1 MVLHHIIFDEGN
13 KVIVIQSKT
22 QSEAINRLSQIKNIF
37 EYSKPFKDMF
47 GYAGKEVAEQWTEKK
62 IKTKLIKDGKVQSS
76 ITIKAI
82 GTGMPARGQ
91 MEMDEKLES
100 WRITLYFLD
109 DADDEDNTLTPE
121 QMAKNWDKFAGSKEG
136 LDKRNGRVLAI
147 GTFIRDGCIIDRLDG
162 AIGWESVKYEARW
175 DDEEGHHL
183 LWEEMRDDAWLDA
196 KLAEFAD
203 QDTPWKYWAE
213 YHNKN
218 TNAADRLFKGWKY
231 WDGELKFDGDLP
243 YLVITKIGAEEND
256 MVELDPPKIV
266 AVNNF
271 VGIDPASSEKQTADQ
286 SVTFP
291 ISYSNEKDIYTHK
304 YYNRRVVP
312 TAHAEQIIESIK
324 QFKYRYGSVETTAYQ
339 EMLRQYLR
347 ARLRDENLSLPGLE
361 FKWQERTEKSRRLEA
376 LEPFVSSGH
385 TYIKVGSHELVG
397 QLEAYPRNK
406 KSPNLLDGFYFA
418 TRRLTLPE
426 HSSEN
431 YELEVEY
438 DGDTQLVIDRGGKL
452 KELPS
457 QQVNLV
463 DLRDVKFVEGVG
475 LVRVNKINK

>member
-1 MVLHHIIFDEGN
+1 MDRSKIQLAILAPRGFAKSSLTVLMVLHHIIFDEGN

-291 ISYSNEKDIYTHK
+291 ISYSNEKDIYKHK
-304 YYNRRVVP
+304 Y
-312 TAHAEQIIESIK
+312 
-324 QFKYRYGSVETTAYQ
+324 
-339 EMLRQYLR
+339 
-347 ARLRDENLSLPGLE
+347 
-361 FKWQERTEKSRRLEA
+361 
-376 LEPFVSSGH
+376 
-385 TYIKVGSHELVG
+385 
-397 QLEAYPRNK
+397 
-406 KSPNLLDGFYFA
+406 
-418 TRRLTLPE
+418 
-426 HSSEN
+426 
-431 YELEVEY
+431 
-438 DGDTQLVIDRGGKL
+438 
-452 KELPS
+452 
-457 QQVNLV
+457 
-463 DLRDVKFVEGVG
+463 
-475 LVRVNKINK
+475 